1 MPGSFAAARS
11 RTFRAKSWP
20 LRRLLRTLRK
30 SEDGQAVA
38 ELALV
43 LPLLLLILLAILD
56 FGQALNTKNTANH
69 LANLGAR
76 FAAVGTFP
84 AEKGNL
90 CEYINSTAPSNLQN
104 KLGVVVSEANPP
116 TVGSPVKV
124 TVTNNYHWLKFI
136 NGTIGGITSTTV
148 SGEATMRLENT
159 ANGSMECVIKTP

>member
-11 RTFRAKSWP
+11 RAFRAKSSR
-20 LRRLLRTLRK
+20 LRRLSRTLRR
-30 SEDGQAVA
+30 SENGQAVA

-76 FAAVGTFP
+76 FAAVGTIP
-84 AEKGNL
+84 SGSSI
-90 CEYINSTAPSNLQN
+90 CDYVTSTAAPSNLQK
-104 KLGVVVSEANPP
+104 KLGVAVTEPTE
-116 TVGSPVKV
+116 TVGSQITVK
-124 TVTNNYHWLKFI
+124 VTNNYHWLRFI

-148 SGEATMRLENT
+148 AGEATMRLENT
-159 ANGSMECVIKTP
+159 ANGSMKCEIPAP

>member
-11 RTFRAKSWP
+11 RAFRAKSWP

-43 LPLLLLILLAILD
+43 LPVLLLILLGILD

-76 FAAVGTFP
+76 FAAVGAIP
-84 AEKGNL
+84 SGSSI
-90 CEYINSTAPSNLQN
+90 CDYITSTAAPSNLQK
-104 KLGVVVSEANPP
+104 KLGVVVTEPSE
-116 TVGSPVKV
+116 TVGSQITVR
-124 TVTNNYHWLKFI
+124 VTNNYHWLKFI
-136 NGTIGGITSTTV
+136 NSTIGGITSTAV
-148 SGEATMRLENT
+148 AGEATMRLENT
-159 ANGSMECVIKTP
+159 ANGSMKCEIPTP